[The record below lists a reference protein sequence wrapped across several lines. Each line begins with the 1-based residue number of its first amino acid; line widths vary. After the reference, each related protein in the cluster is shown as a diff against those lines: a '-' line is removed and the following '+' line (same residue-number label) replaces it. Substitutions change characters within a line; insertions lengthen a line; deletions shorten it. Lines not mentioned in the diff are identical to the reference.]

1 MVIRTADIYVSSDVV
16 VLYAERKKEKTII
29 TNHVLTIKNNV
40 IVILV
45 LYLYP
50 RRP

>member
-16 VLYAERKKEKTII
+16 MLYAEKNKEKTII
-29 TNHVLTIKNNV
+29 INHVLTIKNNV

-45 LYLYP
+45 LCFYP